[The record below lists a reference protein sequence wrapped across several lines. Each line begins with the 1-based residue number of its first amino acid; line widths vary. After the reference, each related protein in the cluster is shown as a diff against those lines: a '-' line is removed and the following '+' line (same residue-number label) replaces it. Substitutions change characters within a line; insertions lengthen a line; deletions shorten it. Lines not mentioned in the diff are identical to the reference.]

1 MTEEEPFKRGILHC
15 ISTQASLH
23 FICSRKLH
31 MDAHMYVVQYT
42 FGLHSA
48 SLLILIKL
56 LQIRKIHEG
65 MGKL

>member
-1 MTEEEPFKRGILHC
+1 
-15 ISTQASLH
+15 
-23 FICSRKLH
+23 